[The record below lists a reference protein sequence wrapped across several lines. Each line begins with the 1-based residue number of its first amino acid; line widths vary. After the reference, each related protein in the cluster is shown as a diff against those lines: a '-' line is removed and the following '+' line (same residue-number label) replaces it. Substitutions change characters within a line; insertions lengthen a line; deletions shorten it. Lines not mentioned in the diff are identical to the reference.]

1 MANKNESKIKSL
13 IKKLEKQGYSLSD
26 VTDKTVKQLTNN
38 KAFEKFE
45 KLVKRKLERKK
56 IIEEN
61 KKYDEKVAKK
71 IEAENEEIFKKFP
84 WVKKVMKYDEKYQ
97 NEKKAKIV
105 LERKLNEERLGIEYT
120 LFKYINKKNK
130 KLKGLLRDIKKE
142 TNINTLTRF
151 SEVLE
156 FIIQAYGEEEEN
168 KYSVFQ
174 FNIPEDEL
182 IEKVHS
188 RFRIERLYNN

>member
-1 MANKNESKIKSL
+1 MDNKNESKIKSL

>member
-156 FIIQAYGEEEEN
+156 FIIQSYGE
-168 KYSVFQ
+168 
-174 FNIPEDEL
+174 
-182 IEKVHS
+182 
-188 RFRIERLYNN
+188 